1 MSLSFVFLIKS
12 TPFKKNEN
20 IINEIKEG
28 LTAYRFGTAMSYS
41 IRIYYL
47 FQFFL
52 NYETQKEC

>member
-28 LTAYRFGTAMSYS
+28 LTAYRFWYCHFAFYQIFT
-41 IRIYYL
+41 
-47 FQFFL
+47 
-52 NYETQKEC
+52 